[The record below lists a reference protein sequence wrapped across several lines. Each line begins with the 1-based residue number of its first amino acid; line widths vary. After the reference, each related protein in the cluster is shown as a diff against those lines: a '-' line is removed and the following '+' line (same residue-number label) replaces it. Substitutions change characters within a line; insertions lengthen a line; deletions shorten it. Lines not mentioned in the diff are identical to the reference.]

1 MAVTF
6 WQTSLLYAARS
17 FNLWSFDSNNSTT
30 AIDRLHEEIVQRTR
44 TLPFGCSAQAKVGGS
59 KRHLEKF
66 RGAKTVRVSY
76 LGPVHP
82 RGGGV
87 YGTVIGGDGE
97 IEIFPACRG
106 IFERD
111 EPTYD
116 IPTLELLAN
125 ANPLVLDTQDP
136 EKPLLFEPPAE
147 PIVPKEEEIEAPEDE
162 EMIPEYVQDY
172 EPTEMGSEGHEGVAG
187 GDLPEP
193 DMEDM
198 EIDWLTD
205 HYLQKL
211 GEGPD
216 CRAVSNQA
224 ASSFELKFGGSRIC
238 CQVPQQAGEL
248 LDPKLLYL
256 SMKLELEELES
267 FNVGEV
273 VSEREA
279 YRLAKESGRRVLSSR
294 WVNTVKK
301 PGLYRSR
308 LVVRDFA
315 AMGGTTLAEGIY
327 SPTTSLEGLR
337 LLLSVLCRKGSVL
350 SCDVSVAFMHAA
362 IARPEFV
369 QLPSNIGNAK
379 TGEKVFLK
387 LFRAMNGLRSA
398 PLSWY
403 KELSAY
409 LGNQGYSS
417 RSWTLQSSARKPRMV
432 W

>member
-1 MAVTF
+1 
-6 WQTSLLYAARS
+6 
-17 FNLWSFDSNNSTT
+17 
-30 AIDRLHEEIVQRTR
+30 
-44 TLPFGCSAQAKVGGS
+44 
-59 KRHLEKF
+59 
-66 RGAKTVRVSY
+66 
-76 LGPVHP
+76 
-82 RGGGV
+82 
-87 YGTVIGGDGE
+87 
-97 IEIFPACRG
+97 
-106 IFERD
+106 
-111 EPTYD
+111 
-116 IPTLELLAN
+116 
-125 ANPLVLDTQDP
+125 
-136 EKPLLFEPPAE
+136 
-147 PIVPKEEEIEAPEDE
+147 
-162 EMIPEYVQDY
+162 
-172 EPTEMGSEGHEGVAG
+172 MGSEGHEGVAG

-193 DMEDM
+193 DLEDM
-198 EIDWLTD
+198 QIDWLTD

-238 CQVPQQAGEL
+238 CQVPQQAVSETSGEL

-279 YRLAKESGRRVLSSR
+279 YRLAKESGRRVL
-294 WVNTVKK
+294 VNTVKK

-379 TGEKVFLK
+379 TGERVFLK

-409 LGNQGYSS
+409 LGNQGFQQILDP
-417 RSWTLQSSARKPRMV
+417 TIFRKKTKNGLV
-432 W
+432 IVLFLC